1 MVYDWVYHWVYHHI
15 FPTSIDIKW
24 HKYGIKMAPLI
35 APIISSDGP
44 QAGDTDVGCR
54 VLDLAR
60 LGEGTYTKGGRR
72 QDLAQCPRLFLDG
85 I

>member
-1 MVYDWVYHWVYHHI
+1 
-15 FPTSIDIKW
+15 
-24 HKYGIKMAPLI
+24 MAPS
-35 APIISSDGP
+35 ISSDGP